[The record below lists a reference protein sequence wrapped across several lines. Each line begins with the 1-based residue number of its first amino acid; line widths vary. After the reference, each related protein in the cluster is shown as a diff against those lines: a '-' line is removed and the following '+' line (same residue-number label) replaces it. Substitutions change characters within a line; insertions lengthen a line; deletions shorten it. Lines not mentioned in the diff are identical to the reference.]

1 MRRWALEQIADLVG
15 ELHARRYRRVK
26 WFELA
31 NLTSMTV
38 LLPVGLVFA
47 FRPHHSPLLW
57 WVIGLGA
64 VAVATFTGFGASGLV
79 FARGIGREFGYSTWW
94 CVRRV
99 TLDPAHLIEFLNDEV
114 VARGGTTPPSVAQ
127 NLDRELEVEDKIRAR
142 ARAIQRTGTWFQIG
156 ALVLNFVSLVQGLS
170 HYGSSSPQLST
181 QLPGFTADGKNE
193 LDLALGCTSL
203 PTITSSKL
211 TETGDVFTCTTTD
224 GGSVSYSYF
233 ATKQDAMTWAREQLT
248 VRHLPVGDV
257 LLGDG
262 WVVVTSDQTVL
273 DQVREIGGEPS
284 TH

>member
-1 MRRWALEQIADLVG
+1 
-15 ELHARRYRRVK
+15 
-26 WFELA
+26 
-31 NLTSMTV
+31 MTV

-64 VAVATFTGFGASGLV
+64 VAVATLIGFGTSGVV

-170 HYGSSSPQLST
+170 HYGRR
-181 QLPGFTADGKNE
+181 
-193 LDLALGCTSL
+193 ALGSRPNYPAL
-203 PTITSSKL
+203 PRTERTSS
-211 TETGDVFTCTTTD
+211 
-224 GGSVSYSYF
+224 
-233 ATKQDAMTWAREQLT
+233 
-248 VRHLPVGDV
+248 
-257 LLGDG
+257 
-262 WVVVTSDQTVL
+262 TS
-273 DQVREIGGEPS
+273 PS
-284 TH
+284 AALRCPRSHRRS